1 MRIITVIIK
10 KLFCKVLNKVNYTN
24 IEILDKLD
32 NCIICPNHSSVFDP
46 IYVFPIEQEENIY
59 VMAKSELFNYR
70 FFRWL
75 FNKYNVFPINREK
88 TDPRSLLKSLNIFK
102 ENNKAK
108 LIIFPEGRVIKEDSE
123 IKKYY
128 KKGPVFIAAHTNIP
142 ILPVYIT
149 RKPKLFQKIDVI
161 FGEPIY
167 ITKDDLKGK
176 TEMYSEELIKTIY
189 DLKI

>member
-1 MRIITVIIK
+1 MVIFIFSLRGEKMRILTVIIK

-123 IKKYY
+123 IK
-128 KKGPVFIAAHTNIP
+128 N
-142 ILPVYIT
+142 L
-149 RKPKLFQKIDVI
+149 
-161 FGEPIY
+161 
-167 ITKDDLKGK
+167 
-176 TEMYSEELIKTIY
+176 
-189 DLKI
+189 

>member
-1 MRIITVIIK
+1 MRILTVIIK

-32 NCIICPNHSSVFDP
+32 NCIICPNHSRVFDP

-123 IKKYY
+123 IKKHY

-149 RKPKLFQKIDVI
+149 RRPKLFQKIDVI